1 MARGSFELSE
11 MKVGTEKK
19 ISTSEK
25 NVSSNEKKVSGNSE
39 KKISSSGQ
47 QRRNLS
53 RKGMHMGS
61 SGSKAVVAS
70 TT

>member
-11 MKVGTEKK
+11 MKAGTEKK
-19 ISTSEK
+19 ISTNEN
-25 NVSSNEKKVSGNSE
+25 NVSSNEKKVTGNSE

-53 RKGMHMGS
+53 RKGVHMGS
-61 SGSKAVVAS
+61 TGSKAVAS